1 MTAHRRHRRS
11 SGAAWASS
19 CTPRQR
25 SCPSAR
31 AGTRRHPAL
40 RTGARELAP
49 LTTAAAA
56 WAVHGHLD
64 PAEFHRRLLPR
75 WAPHEAVDG
84 LRRAAEGAAHA
95 ESRAELH
102 NLAHGFAATLRT
114 VGVDH
119 WPALVHESALLA
131 QQQGQASDMLHY
143 IVLRRHARRAAGRDA
158 APGLDS
164 DQNVRDLA
172 AVMWTEARGQ
182 SVIARLAVGSTLLNR
197 MRCNGTTSVRAAW
210 GGYQHN
216 VPPETVAL
224 DEARRLLS
232 LALHVRGVGRRRA
245 AGG

>member
-1 MTAHRRHRRS
+1 MS
-11 SGAAWASS
+11 SDGYLYQGRQEHGWFGHGTKPHDESGPDDGA
-19 CTPRQR
+19 
-25 SCPSAR
+25 SAAPEEFGSR
-31 AGTRRHPAL
+31 MGQLLHAAAEVLTRGHPAL

-64 PAEFHRRLLPR
+64 RTEFHRRLLPP
-75 WAPHEAVDG
+75 WVPHEAVDG

-102 NLAHGFAATLRT
+102 NLADGFAATLQT

-119 WPALVHESALLA
+119 WPTLVQESALLA

-172 AVMWTEARGQ
+172 AVMWTE
-182 SVIARLAVGSTLLNR
+182 RL
-197 MRCNGTTSVRAAW
+197 
-210 GGYQHN
+210 
-216 VPPETVAL
+216 
-224 DEARRLLS
+224 
-232 LALHVRGVGRRRA
+232 
-245 AGG
+245 